1 MIEMVGG
8 AGPALGLT
16 FISTTTW
23 FWIAVVG
30 EILAGLFLVSGCCKL
45 TKIGA
50 WLTIIIMIF
59 ALNYLG
65 WTTPETIMAW

>member
-50 WLTIIIMIF
+50 WLTVIIMIF

-65 WTTPETIMAW
+65 WITPETLMAW